1 MATLTTHVASITF
14 VAASRV
20 HMQAARP
27 ARPAKRRFARF
38 LTLLM
43 RALGAVHC

>member
-1 MATLTTHVASITF
+1 MTTLTPQVASVTF
-14 VAASRV
+14 VAASPVRV
-20 HMQAARP
+20 QA